1 MRARE
6 RIVRERF
13 ADHKCA
19 HCGCLYSGEGVVIL
33 ARRSSTWMV
42 MVSCSS
48 CLRPGVFL
56 VSFPPQQTT
65 DQYSLADSHPASPLP
80 LDAQVDVSPIS
91 AVPLAPPAEST
102 SETPYAPLPESLGP
116 INASD
121 VNAMHEFL
129 ATFNG
134 NFSKLFRKP

>member
-6 RIVRERF
+6 RVVRERF

-42 MVSCSS
+42 MVTCSS

-56 VSFPPQQTT
+56 VSFPPQPTGG
-65 DQYSLADSHPASPLP
+65 QYSQANSHPASPGAD
-80 LDAQVDVSPIS
+80 DARVDVSPIS
-91 AVPLAPPAEST
+91 AVPLAPSGEPT

-134 NFSKLFRKP
+134 NFSQLFRKP